1 MPIHLHG
8 GSVLLARLAE
18 AGVPGERLEW
28 SEVLCGGPV
37 PAEVDDEA
45 FRQLRADWLAEHTG
59 DPAAAPQIAA
69 RLRAQDEALAAA
81 AVRDELVLWTGN
93 EWFCQAI
100 ALALIARLGPAGA
113 RLSWATAEDAPDRP
127 GCSVSEL
134 GEAGLRQAFAAR
146 EPVDPATIGLAVRAW
161 DAYRA
166 PTPMRLQALV
176 DDRAAFVA
184 WPALRDALGLH
195 LAEWPGRDDGLART
209 ERQLLTA
216 LAEGPADVRALLTAC
231 GRAEARPWL
240 TDLLVL
246 VRLRRLAEGEAP
258 LVRLTGASPAEMT
271 AEITEAGQA
280 ALAGRTRWL
289 TPARWLGG
297 ALLDAATP
305 WCWDGERGRV
315 VQWA

>member
-1 MPIHLHG
+1 MPIHVHG
-8 GSVLLARLAE
+8 GSVLLVRLAE

-28 SEVLCGGPV
+28 SEVPCGGPV
-37 PAEVDDEA
+37 PAGVDDEA
-45 FRQLRADWLAEHTG
+45 LRQIRADWLAEHTG
-59 DPAAAPQIAA
+59 DPAAAPRIAA

-81 AVRDELVLWTGN
+81 VARDELVLWTGN

-113 RLSWATAEDAPDRP
+113 RLSQVTAEDAADRP
-127 GCSVSEL
+127 GCSVGEL
-134 GEAGLRQAFAAR
+134 GEAGLRQAFTAR

-176 DDRAAFVA
+176 DDPAVFVA
-184 WPALRDALGLH
+184 WPALRDALALH
-195 LAEWPGRDDGLART
+195 LAEWPGREDGLART
-209 ERQLLTA
+209 ERQLLRA
-216 LAEGPADVRALLTAC
+216 LAEGPADLVALRTAC

-246 VRLRRLAEGEAP
+246 ARLRRLAENEAP
-258 LVRLTGASPAEMT
+258 LVRLTGASPAELT
-271 AEITEAGQA
+271 AEITEAGRA
-280 ALAGRTRWL
+280 VLAGRTRWL
-289 TPARWLGG
+289 SPARWLGG
-297 ALLDAATP
+297 SLLDAATP

>member
-1 MPIHLHG
+1 MPIHVHG

-28 SEVLCGGPV
+28 SEVLCEGPV
-37 PAEVDDEA
+37 PAEADDEG
-45 FRQLRADWLAEHTG
+45 FRQIRADWLAEHVG
-59 DPAAAPQIAA
+59 DPAAVSRIAA
-69 RLRAQDEALAAA
+69 GLRAQDEALAAA
-81 AVRDELVLWTGN
+81 AGRDELVLWTGN

-113 RLSWATAEDAPDRP
+113 RLSWVAADDDPDRP

-134 GEAGLRQAFAAR
+134 DEAGLRQAFAAR
-146 EPVDPATIGLAVRAW
+146 ECVDPAAIALAVQAW

-166 PTPMRLQALV
+166 PGPIRLQSLV
-176 DDRAAFVA
+176 DDAAAFVA
-184 WPALRDALGLH
+184 WPALRGALALH
-195 LAEWPGRDDGLART
+195 LAEWPGREDGLART
-209 ERQLLTA
+209 ERQLLAA
-216 LAEGPADVRALLTAC
+216 LADGPADLGALLTAC

-246 VRLRRLAEGEAP
+246 ARLRRLAEGDAP
-258 LVRLTGASPAEMT
+258 LVHLAGSAPPELK

-280 ALAGRTRWL
+280 VLAGRARWP